1 MRRARAHSSS
11 CLQVILLYVHP
22 SCLNSLFCGRKL
34 QKFTKNTY
42 FAVDG
47 HLRSL
52 MLVVLKGML
61 PRIAQKSP
69 LFLGVTYI

>member
-1 MRRARAHSSS
+1 
-11 CLQVILLYVHP
+11 
-22 SCLNSLFCGRKL
+22 L